1 MKQDMGLKTSCII
14 CSKSSR
20 NGIIIKGKIICNEC
34 EKKILSANI
43 NTDFYEYYKNQI
55 KKNISMSLIKECA
68 EN

>member
-1 MKQDMGLKTSCII
+1 MKQDMRSKTSCII
-14 CSKSSR
+14 CNKSSR
-20 NGIIIKGKIICNEC
+20 NGIMIEGKLICNEC

-55 KKNISMSLIKECA
+55 RKNISMTLIKYCS